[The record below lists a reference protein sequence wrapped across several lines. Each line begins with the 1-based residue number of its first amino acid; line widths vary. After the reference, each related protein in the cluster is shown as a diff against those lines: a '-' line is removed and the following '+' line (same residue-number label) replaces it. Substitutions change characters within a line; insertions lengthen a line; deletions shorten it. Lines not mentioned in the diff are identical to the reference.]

1 MYRISIIIGEIYSKY
16 LPFAEKNKITLNLDI
31 SDSAFTVNEAEEL
44 KNQLDEHLKS
54 ALKRTPGG
62 EITIALHDKILSI
75 TDNGTILSKPIC
87 KLLSR
92 GHINVTSR
100 VGFGTTVSINLNS
113 SQDVQETSPTLES

>member
-31 SDSAFTVNEAEEL
+31 SDPAFTVNEAEKL
-44 KNQLDEHLKS
+44 KDQLDKHLKS
-54 ALKRTPGG
+54 ALKRSPSG

-87 KLLSR
+87 RLLSHGR
-92 GHINVTSR
+92 INVTSR
-100 VGFGTTVSINLNS
+100 VGFGTTVNIDLNS
-113 SQDVQETSPTLES
+113 DQEPIIAPES